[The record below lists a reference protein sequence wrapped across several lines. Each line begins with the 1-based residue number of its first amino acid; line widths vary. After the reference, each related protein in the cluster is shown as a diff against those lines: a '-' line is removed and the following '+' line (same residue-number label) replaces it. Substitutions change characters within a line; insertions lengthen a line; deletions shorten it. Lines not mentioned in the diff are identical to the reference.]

1 MKATNPTAMGVLAIG
16 AAGLGGL
23 VALGGCQST
32 GRVAGDNSPAVKS
45 SFEALKALS
54 GTWEK
59 KDDKGQMVTASVFS
73 VGSGG
78 SAVREI
84 MFPGTDYE
92 MTNMYHMD
100 GDGLVATHY
109 CAAGNQPRMRCQ
121 RAAGGVY
128 MFNFADVTNLKS
140 ADTEHMAEL
149 KLVIVDKDHL
159 RQEWQS
165 FKDGKKTEHVTFELS
180 RKK

>member
-1 MKATNPTAMGVLAIG
+1 MKAMNRAVMGVVAIG
-16 AAGLGGL
+16 VAGLLGLAGCRAGGRI
-23 VALGGCQST
+23 S
-32 GRVAGDNSPAVKS
+32 GDNPPAVKS
-45 SFEALKALS
+45 SFEAIKGLS
-54 GTWEK
+54 GTWET
-59 KDDKGQMVTASVFS
+59 KDEKGQTVVGSVFAVTA
-73 VGSGG
+73 GG

-84 MFPGTDYE
+84 MFPGTDHE

-100 GDGLVATHY
+100 GDALVATHY
-109 CAAGNQPRMRCQ
+109 CAAGNQPRMRCE

-128 MFNFADVTNLKS
+128 AFTFADVTNLKS

-149 KLVIVDKDHL
+149 RLVMVDKDHL

-165 FKDGKKTEHVTFELS
+165 FKDGKKTEHVTFELT